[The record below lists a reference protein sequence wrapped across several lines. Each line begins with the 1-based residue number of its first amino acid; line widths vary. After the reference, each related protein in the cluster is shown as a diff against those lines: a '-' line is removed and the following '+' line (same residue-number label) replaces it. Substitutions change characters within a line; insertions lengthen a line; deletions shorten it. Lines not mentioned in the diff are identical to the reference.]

1 MHLPKL
7 GSSLGTAKL
16 PDDAVDG
23 VIRATRARYVGLA
36 AGAALMM
43 FQKGGE
49 EVKLH
54 EGDALEI
61 EPRRASTAQISGTP

>member
-1 MHLPKL
+1 MHLLKL
-7 GSSLGTAKL
+7 GSSLGTAN
-16 PDDAVDG
+16 DAVDD
-23 VIRATRARYVGLA
+23 VIRATRARYEGLA

>member
-1 MHLPKL
+1 
-7 GSSLGTAKL
+7 
-16 PDDAVDG
+16 
-23 VIRATRARYVGLA
+23 
-36 AGAALMM
+36 M